1 MSIVGS
7 MDMGNRRDRATV
19 RRTVTDE
26 LHRMPR
32 WNITPEFRTQI
43 MVALQAAHTAAV
55 MANDVGAINDITATV
70 AKLDMMNLSDEQH
83 ADKMRRADMG
93 IPTGD
98 ITVIT
103 IPPPV
108 RAKLE

>member
-7 MDMGNRRDRATV
+7 MDMSDKRDRALV

-32 WNITPEFRTQI
+32 WNISPEFRTQI

-70 AKLDMMNLSDEQH
+70 AKLDQMNQSDEQH
-83 ADKMRRADMG
+83 GDKMRRADMG
-93 IPTGD
+93 LPSGD
-98 ITVIT
+98 VTVIT
-103 IPPPV
+103 IPSPV
-108 RAKLE
+108 RARLE